1 MSETKDI
8 VQDQEI
14 EMNLASYGWKKSVDE
29 GRLMLLELLSKAG
42 AGYYNSHTEE
52 GYMMM
57 FGLTKKNREPN
68 RRGLKFIQSMVYAS
82 SNNKPYCFNLMN
94 EYRS

>member
-1 MSETKDI
+1 METKDI

-14 EMNLASYGWKKSVDE
+14 QMNLDRYGWEKSVDE
-29 GRLMLLELLSKAG
+29 GRLMLLELLAKAG
-42 AGYYNSHTEE
+42 AGFYNSHTEE
-52 GYMMM
+52 GYMNM

-82 SNNKPYCFNLMN
+82 SNEKPFCFGLMQN
-94 EYRS
+94 YRG